1 MFFPRSPLFASG
13 NEPISLSSGQD
24 WN

>member
-13 NEPISLSSGQD
+13 NEPISLSSGQE